1 MSEPALSISFRIDRL
16 VQVLFGCLV
25 FFVLA
30 HIATQ
35 TARFTTGHSSIF
47 GLVELFNLDRENNI
61 PTAFGSF
68 ILIIAA
74 LFAALIGQHARRQKE
89 KYATHWLLMAAL
101 FSLFALDEAASMHE
115 WLEGPVK
122 AILGTDT
129 QGFFFYAW
137 VIPGIMIVLALALIF
152 FRFFLQLP
160 RMTQRGLL
168 VAFLLYFGGAIGVEI
183 LEGRYEEV
191 AGEHTPG
198 YAIFTLVEE
207 TLEMLGV
214 LVAIR
219 TLANDFVKRCDN
231 IHIAVRDG
239 ANAEAPR
246 LTP

>member
-115 WLEGPVK
+115 
-122 AILGTDT
+122 TDT